1 MTSTAPFPADTDD
14 PPVRHAVRATLQ
26 LAGRLEE
33 AAGWRAAAGWHAA
46 DLLYGE
52 AASIRQDIGGI
63 DATEADP
70 EMVRR
75 GCLSLVSQTMTA
87 VAAAPE
93 AKAECWI
100 TLAELHELADVRT
113 DFRRRAAQCLLVALE
128 DVERVEPARAGQW
141 FSKHKKNRLPRRA
154 RLLLRLAEQR
164 AAEGRWNEATSFAEK
179 AYGAFVEAR
188 EPEWAEKCR
197 LLAKLAKR
205 NLSSPIAGGGG
216 AGSAQTV
223 VQHLRP
229 TPGVSTGRSTG
240 SSQGAADPVTS
251 GDSLRSTQRVP
262 LTGAEP
268 LAAIRDPR
276 VLSLNEMC
284 ETDEARRKTAG
295 ITLSETE
302 RARLDAAIA
311 LAGIALKQTEIGNH
325 ADALLLYAMT
335 RPLWT
340 GIAGAEL
347 ARAAC
352 SHGLS
357 TTYTALGKSI
367 EADAAAQTARGLV
380 NAIPDGEPYRGAC
393 LTRVDDLRS
402 IVETHYPRLDGGETD
417 PAMTADMLLE
427 LTECSFRL
435 ARDEHHGA
443 DLDADV
449 LRSTMKMAHRARFH
463 LEPRA
468 VWTPAAKVKLARCDF
483 ILGTC
488 MVLAVGHGHPVG
500 GLPVQAEDA
509 WASFLA
515 SDVLAEAGAGGGRDA
530 DDGENG
536 SGRGDGRRRRTG
548 AADLNARCAAIVP
561 LMAGLDA
568 FAAVSGRSAVLKDSL
583 EMFLN
588 ASVRTVAA

>member
-1 MTSTAPFPADTDD
+1 MTSTAPFPADADD

-33 AAGWRAAAGWHAA
+33 AAGWHAAAGWREA

-52 AASIRQDIGGI
+52 AASIRQDLGGI
-63 DATEADP
+63 DAAEADP

-75 GCLSLVSQTMTA
+75 RCLSLVSRTMTA
-87 VAAAPE
+87 VTTVPE

-100 TLAELHELADVRT
+100 ALAKLHELANEQT
-113 DFRRRAAQCLLVALE
+113 DFRRRAAQSLLAALE
-128 DVERVEPARAGQW
+128 DVERVKPGCVGQR
-141 FSKHKKNRLPRRA
+141 FLKHKKNWLSRRA

-164 AAEGRWNEATSFAEK
+164 ATDGRWIEATDFAEK
-179 AYGAFVEAR
+179 AHRAFVETR
-188 EPEWAEKCR
+188 EPDWAEECR
-197 LLAKLAKR
+197 LLAEFAKH
-205 NLSSPIAGGGG
+205 NLSSPIAGGGD
-216 AGSAQTV
+216 AGPAQTV
-223 VQHLRP
+223 VQRLRP
-229 TPGVSTGRSTG
+229 TSGGSTGRSTG
-240 SSQGAADPVTS
+240 SFQDTTTTATS
-251 GDSLRSTQRVP
+251 GDSWRGPRPVP
-262 LTGAEP
+262 PPGTKS

-276 VLSLNEMC
+276 ILPLNEMC
-284 ETDEARRKTAG
+284 ETDEARRRTAG

-302 RARLDAAIA
+302 RARLDAALA

-380 NAIPDGEPYRGAC
+380 NAIPDGELYQGAC

-402 IVETHYPRLDGGETD
+402 IVETHYPRLDDGEAD

-427 LTECSFRL
+427 LTEYSFRL
-435 ARDEHHGA
+435 ARDEHHDA

-515 SDVLAEAGAGGGRDA
+515 SGVLAEAGAGGGRGV
-530 DDGENG
+530 DGGANG
-536 SGRGDGRRRRTG
+536 SGRGDGRRRRTC
-548 AADLNARCAAIVP
+548 AADLDARCAAIVP

-583 EMFLN
+583 EIFLN
-588 ASVRTVAA
+588 ATVKAVAA

>member
-1 MTSTAPFPADTDD
+1 MTSTAPFPADGDD
-14 PPVRHAVRATLQ
+14 PSVRHAVRVSLQ

-33 AAGWRAAAGWHAA
+33 VAGWRAAAGWRTA

-52 AASIRQDIGGI
+52 AASIRQDLGGI
-63 DATEADP
+63 DAAEADP
-70 EMVRR
+70 EMVLR
-75 GCLSLVSQTMTA
+75 GCLNLVSQTMTA

-100 TLAELHELADVRT
+100 TLAELHELADEQT
-113 DFRRRAAQCLLVALE
+113 DFRGRAARSLLAALE
-128 DVERVEPARAGQW
+128 DIERAEPTRAGQW
-141 FSKHKKNRLPRRA
+141 FSKRRGNWLPRRA

-164 AAEGRWNEATSFAEK
+164 AAEGRWSEATDFAEK
-179 AYGAFVEAR
+179 ARGVFVEAR
-188 EPEWAEKCR
+188 ELVWAEKCR
-197 LLAKLAKR
+197 LLAELAKH
-205 NLSSPIAGGGG
+205 NLSSATAGGGG
-216 AGSAQTV
+216 AGPARTV
-223 VQHLRP
+223 VQRLRP
-229 TPGVSTGRSTG
+229 TPDSSADRSTG
-240 SSQGAADPVTS
+240 SSQGATAPVTS
-251 GDSLRSTQRVP
+251 GDSLRSTRRVP
-262 LTGAEP
+262 LTGADP
-268 LAAIRDPR
+268 LAAIHDLRALP
-276 VLSLNEMC
+276 LNEMC
-284 ETDEARRKTAG
+284 EIDGTRRRTAG
-295 ITLSETE
+295 ITLSKTE
-302 RARLDAAIA
+302 RARLDAASA

-367 EADAAAQTARGLV
+367 EADAAAQIARELV
-380 NAIPDGEPYRGAC
+380 NVIPEGEPYRGAC

-402 IVETHYPRLDGGETD
+402 IVETNYPQLDDGEAD
-417 PAMTADMLLE
+417 PATTADMLLE

-435 ARDEHHGA
+435 ARDERHSA

-449 LRSTMKMAHRARFH
+449 LRSTMKMAHRAHFC

-468 VWTPAAKVKLARCDF
+468 VWMSAAKVKLARCDF

-530 DDGENG
+530 NDGENG

-588 ASVRTVAA
+588 ASVRAVAA

>member
-100 TLAELHELADVRT
+100 TLAELHELADEQT
-113 DFRRRAAQCLLVALE
+113 DFRGRAARSLLAALE
-128 DVERVEPARAGQW
+128 DIERAEPTRAGQW
-141 FSKHKKNRLPRRA
+141 FSKRRGNWLPRRA

-188 EPEWAEKCR
+188 EPVWAEKCR
-197 LLAKLAKR
+197 LLAELAKH
-205 NLSSPIAGGGG
+205 NLSSTTAGGGG
-216 AGSAQTV
+216 AGTTRTV
-223 VQHLRP
+223 VQRLRP
-229 TPGVSTGRSTG
+229 TPDASADRSTG

-251 GDSLRSTQRVP
+251 GDSLRSTRRVP
-262 LTGAEP
+262 LTSADP
-268 LAAIRDPR
+268 LAAIHDLRALP
-276 VLSLNEMC
+276 LNEMC
-284 ETDEARRKTAG
+284 EIDGTRRRTAG
-295 ITLSETE
+295 ITLSKTE
-302 RARLDAAIA
+302 RARLDAASA

-357 TTYTALGKSI
+357 TTYTALGRSI

-380 NAIPDGEPYRGAC
+380 NTVPDGEPYQGAC

-402 IVETHYPRLDGGETD
+402 IVETHYPRLDDGEAD

-427 LTECSFRL
+427 LTEYSFRL
-435 ARDEHHGA
+435 AHDEHHDA

-449 LRSTMKMAHRARFH
+449 LRSTMKMAHRARFR
-463 LEPRA
+463 LEPGA
-468 VWTPAAKVKLARCDF
+468 VWTSAAKVKLARCDF

-515 SDVLAEAGAGGGRDA
+515 SDVLAEAGADGGRDA

-583 EMFLN
+583 EIFLN
-588 ASVRTVAA
+588 ATMKAVAA

>member
-1 MTSTAPFPADTDD
+1 MC
-14 PPVRHAVRATLQ
+14 
-26 LAGRLEE
+26 E
-33 AAGWRAAAGWHAA
+33 
-46 DLLYGE
+46 
-52 AASIRQDIGGI
+52 I
-63 DATEADP
+63 DGT
-70 EMVRR
+70 
-75 GCLSLVSQTMTA
+75 
-87 VAAAPE
+87 
-93 AKAECWI
+93 
-100 TLAELHELADVRT
+100 
-113 DFRRRAAQCLLVALE
+113 RRR
-128 DVERVEPARAGQW
+128 
-141 FSKHKKNRLPRRA
+141 
-154 RLLLRLAEQR
+154 
-164 AAEGRWNEATSFAEK
+164 
-179 AYGAFVEAR
+179 
-188 EPEWAEKCR
+188 
-197 LLAKLAKR
+197 
-205 NLSSPIAGGGG
+205 
-216 AGSAQTV
+216 
-223 VQHLRP
+223 
-229 TPGVSTGRSTG
+229 
-240 SSQGAADPVTS
+240 
-251 GDSLRSTQRVP
+251 
-262 LTGAEP
+262 
-268 LAAIRDPR
+268 
-276 VLSLNEMC
+276 
-284 ETDEARRKTAG
+284 TAG
-295 ITLSETE
+295 ITLSKTE
-302 RARLDAAIA
+302 RARLDAASA

-367 EADAAAQTARGLV
+367 EADAAAQIARELV
-380 NAIPDGEPYRGAC
+380 NAIPEGEPYRGAC

-402 IVETHYPRLDGGETD
+402 IVETNYPRLDDGEAD
-417 PAMTADMLLE
+417 PATTADMLLE

-435 ARDEHHGA
+435 ARDERHGA

-449 LRSTMKMAHRARFH
+449 LRSTMKMAHRARFR
-463 LEPRA
+463 LEPGA
-468 VWTPAAKVKLARCDF
+468 VWTSAAKVKLARCDF

-515 SDVLAEAGAGGGRDA
+515 SDVLAEAGADGGRDA

>member
-1 MTSTAPFPADTDD
+1 MTSTDPFPADVGD
-14 PPVRHAVRATLQ
+14 PPVRRAVQAALQ

-33 AAGWRAAAGWHAA
+33 TADWRAAAGWRAA

-52 AASIRQDIGGI
+52 AASIRQDLGGL
-63 DATEADP
+63 DAAEADP

-87 VAAAPE
+87 VAVAPE

-197 LLAKLAKR
+197 LLAELAKR
-205 NLSSPIAGGGG
+205 NLSSPIAGVGG
-216 AGSAQTV
+216 AGPAQTV
-223 VQHLRP
+223 VQRLRP

-240 SSQGAADPVTS
+240 SSQDAVDLVTS
-251 GDSLRSTQRVP
+251 EDSLRSTQRVP
-262 LTGAEP
+262 LTGADP
-268 LAAIRDPR
+268 LAAIRELRALP
-276 VLSLNEMC
+276 LNEMC
-284 ETDEARRKTAG
+284 EIDGTRRRTAG

-302 RARLDAAIA
+302 RARLDAASA
-311 LAGIALKQTEIGNH
+311 LTGIALKQTEIGNH

-367 EADAAAQTARGLV
+367 EADAAAQIARELV
-380 NAIPDGEPYRGAC
+380 NVIPEGEPYRGAC

-402 IVETHYPRLDGGETD
+402 IVETHYPRLDDDETD

-435 ARDEHHGA
+435 ARDERHSA

-449 LRSTMKMAHRARFH
+449 LRSTMKMAHRAHFC

-468 VWTPAAKVKLARCDF
+468 VWTSTAKVKLARCDF

-515 SDVLAEAGAGGGRDA
+515 SGVLAEAGAGSGRDA
-530 DDGENG
+530 DDSANG
-536 SGRGDGRRRRTG
+536 SGRGDGRRRRAGT
-548 AADLNARCAAIVP
+548 ADLDARCAAIVP

-583 EMFLN
+583 EIFLN
-588 ASVRTVAA
+588 ATVKAVAA

>member
-1 MTSTAPFPADTDD
+1 MTSTTPFPDDADD
-14 PPVRHAVRATLQ
+14 PPVRHAVQATLQ

-33 AAGWRAAAGWHAA
+33 AAGWRAAAGCHKV
-46 DLLYGE
+46 DLLCRE
-52 AASIRQDIGGI
+52 AASIRQDLGGI
-63 DATEADP
+63 DAAEADP
-70 EMVRR
+70 EMVLR
-75 GCLSLVSQTMTA
+75 GCLNLVSQTMTA

-100 TLAELHELADVRT
+100 TLAELHELADEQT
-113 DFRRRAAQCLLVALE
+113 DFRGRAARSLLVALE
-128 DVERVEPARAGQW
+128 DVERVKPVCAGQW
-141 FSKHKKNRLPRRA
+141 FLKHEKNRLPRRA

-164 AAEGRWNEATSFAEK
+164 AAEGRWSEATDFAEQ
-179 AYGAFVEAR
+179 ARGAFIEAR
-188 EPEWAEKCR
+188 EPVWAEKCR
-197 LLAKLAKR
+197 LLAELAKH
-205 NLSSPIAGGGG
+205 NLSSTTAGGGG
-216 AGSAQTV
+216 AGPARTV
-223 VQHLRP
+223 VQRLRP
-229 TPGVSTGRSTG
+229 TPDSSADRSTG
-240 SSQGAADPVTS
+240 SSQGATAPVTS
-251 GDSLRSTQRVP
+251 GDSLRSTRRVP
-262 LTGAEP
+262 LTSADP
-268 LAAIRDPR
+268 IAAIHDLRALP
-276 VLSLNEMC
+276 LNEMC
-284 ETDEARRKTAG
+284 EIDGTRRRTAG
-295 ITLSETE
+295 ITLSKTE
-302 RARLDAAIA
+302 RARLDAASA

-367 EADAAAQTARGLV
+367 EADAAAQTARELV
-380 NAIPDGEPYRGAC
+380 NAIPEGEPYRGAC

-402 IVETHYPRLDGGETD
+402 IVETHYPRLDDGEAD

-427 LTECSFRL
+427 LTEYSFRL
-435 ARDEHHGA
+435 ARDEHHDA

-468 VWTPAAKVKLARCDF
+468 VWTPANKVKLARCDF

-515 SDVLAEAGAGGGRDA
+515 SGVLAEAGASGGRGV
-530 DDGENG
+530 DGGANG
-536 SGRGDGRRRRTG
+536 SGRGDGRRRRTC
-548 AADLNARCAAIVP
+548 AADLDARCAAIVP

-583 EMFLN
+583 EIFLN
-588 ASVRTVAA
+588 ATMKAVAA

>member
-1 MTSTAPFPADTDD
+1 MTSTAPFPADADD
-14 PPVRHAVRATLQ
+14 PPVRHAVRMSLQ

-33 AAGWRAAAGWHAA
+33 AADWRAAAGWRDA
-46 DLLYGE
+46 DLLHGK
-52 AASIRQDIGGI
+52 AASIRQGLGGI
-63 DATEADP
+63 DAAEADP
-70 EMVRR
+70 EIVRQE
-75 GCLSLVSQTMTA
+75 CLKLVSRTRTA
-87 VAAAPE
+87 VTAAPE
-93 AKAECWI
+93 AEAECWI
-100 TLAELHELADVRT
+100 TLAELHELADEQT
-113 DFRRRAAQCLLVALE
+113 DFRGRAVHFLLVALK
-128 DVERVEPARAGQW
+128 DVERAEPARAGRW
-141 FSKHKKNRLPRRA
+141 FSKRKGNWLPRRA

-164 AAEGRWNEATSFAEK
+164 VAEGRWNEARDFAEK
-179 AYGAFVEAR
+179 ARGVFVEAR

-197 LLAKLAKR
+197 LLAEFVKH
-205 NLSSPIAGGGG
+205 NLSSTAAGGGR
-216 AGSAQTV
+216 AGPARTAIQR
-223 VQHLRP
+223 LRP
-229 TPGVSTGRSTG
+229 TPGVSTDRSTG
-240 SSQGAADPVTS
+240 SSQGATDPTTS
-251 GDSLRSTQRVP
+251 GEPRRGRRRVP
-262 LTGAEP
+262 PNSAVP
-268 LAAIRDPR
+268 LAAISDPR
-276 VLSLNEMC
+276 ALPLNKMC
-284 ETDEARRKTAG
+284 EIDGARRRTAD
-295 ITLSETE
+295 ITLSEAE
-302 RARLDAAIA
+302 RARLDAASA
-311 LAGIALKQTEIGNH
+311 LAGIALKQTESGNH

-340 GIAGAEL
+340 GIAGTEL

-380 NAIPDGEPYRGAC
+380 NAVPDGEPYRGAC
-393 LTRVDDLRS
+393 LTRVDDLRA
-402 IVETHYPRLDGGETD
+402 IVETNYPRPDDGETD
-417 PAMTADMLLE
+417 PATTADMLLE

-435 ARDEHHGA
+435 VRDEHHDA

-488 MVLAVGHGHPVG
+488 MVLTVGHGHAVG

-515 SDVLAEAGAGGGRDA
+515 SGVLAEAGAGGGRGA
-530 DDGENG
+530 DGGANG
-536 SGRGDGRRRRTG
+536 SDRGDGRGRRTG
-548 AADLNARCAAIVP
+548 AADLDARCAAIVP

-583 EMFLN
+583 EIFLN
-588 ASVRTVAA
+588 ASAKAVAA

>member
-1 MTSTAPFPADTDD
+1 MTSTAPFPADADD
-14 PPVRHAVRATLQ
+14 PPVRHAVRVSLQ

-33 AAGWRAAAGWHAA
+33 VAGWRAAAGWRTA

-52 AASIRQDIGGI
+52 AASIRQDLGGI
-63 DATEADP
+63 DAAEADP

-75 GCLSLVSQTMTA
+75 RCLSLVSRTMTA
-87 VAAAPE
+87 VTTVPE

-100 TLAELHELADVRT
+100 TLAELHELADEQT
-113 DFRRRAAQCLLVALE
+113 DFRGRAARSLLAALE
-128 DVERVEPARAGQW
+128 DIERAEPTRAGQW
-141 FSKHKKNRLPRRA
+141 FSKRRGNWLPRRA

-164 AAEGRWNEATSFAEK
+164 AAEGRWSEATDFAEK
-179 AYGAFVEAR
+179 ARGVFVEAR
-188 EPEWAEKCR
+188 EPVWAEKCR
-197 LLAKLAKR
+197 LLAELAKH
-205 NLSSPIAGGGG
+205 NLSSTTAGGGG
-216 AGSAQTV
+216 AGTARTV
-223 VQHLRP
+223 VQRLRP
-229 TPGVSTGRSTG
+229 TPDAGADRSTG

-251 GDSLRSTQRVP
+251 GDSLRSTRRVP
-262 LTGAEP
+262 LTSADP
-268 LAAIRDPR
+268 LAAIHDLRALP
-276 VLSLNEMC
+276 LNEMC
-284 ETDEARRKTAG
+284 EIDGTRMRTAG
-295 ITLSETE
+295 ITLSKTE
-302 RARLDAAIA
+302 RARLDAASA

-380 NAIPDGEPYRGAC
+380 NAIPDGELYQGAC

-402 IVETHYPRLDGGETD
+402 IVETHYPRLDDGEAD

-427 LTECSFRL
+427 LTEYSFRL
-435 ARDEHHGA
+435 ARDEHHDA

-515 SDVLAEAGAGGGRDA
+515 SDVLAEAGADGGRDA

-588 ASVRTVAA
+588 ASVRAVAA

>member
-128 DVERVEPARAGQW
+128 DVERVEPTRAGQW

-197 LLAKLAKR
+197 LLAELAKR

-216 AGSAQTV
+216 AGPAQTV
-223 VQHLRP
+223 VQRLRP

-251 GDSLRSTQRVP
+251 GDSLRSTRRVP
-262 LTGAEP
+262 LTSADP
-268 LAAIRDPR
+268 LAAIHDLRALP
-276 VLSLNEMC
+276 LNEMC
-284 ETDEARRKTAG
+284 EIDGTRRRTAG
-295 ITLSETE
+295 ITLSKTE
-302 RARLDAAIA
+302 RARLDAASA

-367 EADAAAQTARGLV
+367 EADAAAQIARELV
-380 NAIPDGEPYRGAC
+380 NVIPEGEPYRGAC

-402 IVETHYPRLDGGETD
+402 IVETNYPQLDDGEAD
-417 PAMTADMLLE
+417 PATTADMLLE

-435 ARDEHHGA
+435 ARDERHGA

-449 LRSTMKMAHRARFH
+449 LRSTMKMAHRAHFC

-468 VWTPAAKVKLARCDF
+468 VWMSAAKVKLARCDF

-500 GLPVQAEDA
+500 GLSVQAEDA

-515 SDVLAEAGAGGGRDA
+515 SDVLAEAGADGGRDA
-530 DDGENG
+530 DGGENG
-536 SGRGDGRRRRTG
+536 SGQGDDRRRRTG

-588 ASVRTVAA
+588 ASVKAVAA

>member
-1 MTSTAPFPADTDD
+1 MTSTAPFPADADD
-14 PPVRHAVRATLQ
+14 PPVRHAVRASLQ

-33 AAGWRAAAGWHAA
+33 VAGWRAAAGWRGA
-46 DLLYGE
+46 DLLHGE
-52 AASIRQDIGGI
+52 AASIRQDLGGI
-63 DATEADP
+63 DAAEADP
-70 EMVRR
+70 EMVLQE
-75 GCLSLVSQTMTA
+75 CLNLVSQTMTA

-100 TLAELHELADVRT
+100 TLAELHELADEQT
-113 DFRRRAAQCLLVALE
+113 DFRGRAARSLLAALE
-128 DVERVEPARAGQW
+128 DIERAEPTRAGQW
-141 FSKHKKNRLPRRA
+141 FSKRRGNWLPRRA

-164 AAEGRWNEATSFAEK
+164 AAEGRWSEATDFAEK
-179 AYGAFVEAR
+179 ARGAFVEAR
-188 EPEWAEKCR
+188 ELVWAEKCR
-197 LLAKLAKR
+197 LLAELAKH
-205 NLSSPIAGGGG
+205 NLSSTMAGGGG
-216 AGSAQTV
+216 AGPARTV
-223 VQHLRP
+223 VQRLRP
-229 TPGVSTGRSTG
+229 TPNASADRSTG
-240 SSQGAADPVTS
+240 PSQGAADPVTS

-262 LTGAEP
+262 LTGADP
-268 LAAIRDPR
+268 LAAIHDLRALP
-276 VLSLNEMC
+276 LNEMC
-284 ETDEARRKTAG
+284 EIDGTRRRTAG
-295 ITLSETE
+295 ITLSKTE
-302 RARLDAAIA
+302 RARLDAASA

-367 EADAAAQTARGLV
+367 EADAAAQTARELV
-380 NAIPDGEPYRGAC
+380 NAIPEGEPYRGAC

-402 IVETHYPRLDGGETD
+402 IVETNYPRLDDGEAD
-417 PAMTADMLLE
+417 PATTADMLLE

-435 ARDEHHGA
+435 ARDERHGA

-449 LRSTMKMAHRARFH
+449 LRSTMKMAHRARFR
-463 LEPRA
+463 LEPGA
-468 VWTPAAKVKLARCDF
+468 VWTSAAKVKLARCDF

-515 SDVLAEAGAGGGRDA
+515 SDVLAEAGADGGRDA
-530 DDGENG
+530 DGGENG
-536 SGRGDGRRRRTG
+536 SGRGDDRRRRTG

-588 ASVRTVAA
+588 ASVRAVAA